1 MFTMLTMLIM
11 LKVIIIFKNNVNKL
25 LTILVMLQTI

>member
-11 LKVIIIFKNNVNKL
+11 LKVIVIFKNNVNKL
-25 LTILVMLQTI
+25 LTILVML